1 MTFHAHTLR
10 WPHDPDTSSVTSL
23 HFAKKSQRKYL
34 SSSRTIDLSHSA
46 FTEKAHDLECT
57 KLGADSDSHGLS
69 FQFKMSVMG
78 EAVASSVV
86 TLIRNR
92 PSEATAYC

>member
-1 MTFHAHTLR
+1 MFPL
-10 WPHDPDTSSVTSL
+10 SVTRPCSPASPFHRSHANL
-23 HFAKKSQRKYL
+23 FFL

-46 FTEKAHDLECT
+46 FTEKAHDLECA